1 MIYFV
6 ENELLPIIRYTFIFT
21 KSENMGDIYFI
32 DYYSGRYDLSI
43 QKNIAFKDTISY
55 KYAEEA
61 TDDKLQKLIR
71 IVFHPHM
78 RLK

>member
-1 MIYFV
+1 MIYFD
-6 ENELLPIIRYTFIFT
+6 EKELLPIIRYTFIFT
-21 KSENMGDIYFI
+21 KSESIGDICFI
-32 DYYSGRYDLSI
+32 DYYSGRYDLFR
-43 QKNIAFKDTISY
+43 QKNIAFKNTISY

-61 TDDKLQKLIR
+61 TDAHLQKLIR